1 VLDPFT
7 TDLHLHVP
15 AGATPKDGP
24 SAGIAIASALLSLLL
39 GRSIDPSV
47 GVTGEVTLRGIV
59 LPVGGVKDKVYTI
72 TLTLTLTLTIVQH
85 STHMHSRSSRDPCFK
100 VLLAVI

>member
-59 LPVGGVKDKVYTI
+59 LPVGGVKDKVHATNTDI
-72 TLTLTLTLTIVQH
+72 DISVT
-85 STHMHSRSSRDPCFK
+85 
-100 VLLAVI
+100 